1 MYIVFSQMINQT
13 VSFFMFLL
21 RVKSS
26 QEEEKEEEYYILNWK
41 YVYKFI
47 FTRSTYLIW
56 LPNAYFNQQLK

>member
-1 MYIVFSQMINQT
+1 
-13 VSFFMFLL
+13 MFLL

-26 QEEEKEEEYYILNWK
+26 QEEEKQEEYYILNWK

-47 FTRSTYLIW
+47 FSRSTYLIW